1 MNEIFRYLLGDRSTG
16 TFSFGPFTFCHIIY
30 LVLTA
35 VIISLTIYLY
45 RNKSQEAKQKLVE
58 RTITTAFGL
67 YMLDLFLMPL
77 AYGHIDIYKLP
88 FHICTAMSI
97 MCMLSRFNKRFAKF
111 NTAFTIMGLV
121 GALMYMTYPSG
132 VLDAEGN
139 LFDGYTYRIVQ
150 TVIYHGLMIAYGVFS
165 IAFKEIKLDLKWK
178 SLKYDLISI
187 ASLAL
192 IAFVANHVYTGHN
205 EIRLCECNPDCME
218 IIVDRATDFNWF
230 FVKHDALFIIPDN
243 IDIYIAPFAMVAVIF
258 GMCTLIRLIGMK
270 SLQLVENKKNKASL

>member
-1 MNEIFRYLLGDRSTG
+1 MNEIFRYLLGDRATG
-16 TFSFGPFTFCHIIY
+16 TFSFGPFTLCHIIY

-58 RTITTAFGL
+58 RTITIAFSL

-121 GALMYMTYPSG
+121 GALMYITYPAG
-132 VLDAEGN
+132 VTDGN
-139 LFDGYTYRIVQ
+139 GNFFDGYCYRIVQ

-178 SLKYDLISI
+178 SLKFDLIGI
-187 ASLAL
+187 ASLAV
-192 IAFVANHVYTGHN
+192 IAFIANHVYTTSN
-205 EIRLCECNPDCME
+205 EIRVCDCTPDCME
-218 IIVDRATDFNWF
+218 VIVTQGIEYNWF
-230 FVKHDALFIIPDN
+230 FVKHDALYIIPDD
-243 IDIYIAPFAMVAVIF
+243 IDIYFTPFAMVAVIF
-258 GMCTLIRLIGMK
+258 GMCTLIRLIGIK